1 LGATS
6 SRKKTRRSND
16 YADAIA
22 RIGTH
27 RARAARNQVSLAPQ
41 TMIQLRPLQVAALS
55 IVTVLGCG
63 SADETVATDKPAAET
78 ETLTLDEYIRGLPD
92 LALAAVQPKTE
103 VGCSMG
109 LCPLEGQEGES
120 YCTYTTFA
128 ETGHFDDFIAF
139 QPNSATLWPGVIVR
153 GKDAEQGL
161 LAPIGVELAPVRFS
175 VSLENIEGSPVG
187 DMAEPSLSSFR
198 EERNRI
204 LSSDI
209 TGATPAALDFQVTE
223 VNSESQLSLALG
235 ASVSWPG
242 GGDIA
247 ASFDFSSTERRTK
260 LLVNF
265 TQAYY
270 TIDVDTHAQP
280 SAFFAP
286 SVSIEDVEPW
296 ADAVSPPLYVQSI
309 TYGRRV
315 IFSIETNEEASAVEA
330 ALLATYST
338 AVKVSVDVSAEQ
350 RRILEESSIRAFVVG
365 GSGTDA
371 TGAIH
376 GFEGLVDYIEN
387 GGDYSKDSPGA
398 PIAYKLAYLDNE
410 VTQFAFTSE
419 YSERDCD
426 RNRGVIHA
434 ELRQLEHISGG
445 DLGGNVELYGE
456 IVLRHPVENGAV
468 QSCDEGGA
476 VMAIWSLPEG
486 SFMKIPKGEVW
497 VPNNPMAIEIE
508 NVPFGKDQ
516 KICISVEL
524 WEDDGFFSA
533 DDSFGTDQVMVGYEQ
548 GWEGTHILMP
558 RGEGE
563 NAIDVLVDIS
573 LR

>member
-1 LGATS
+1 M
-6 SRKKTRRSND
+6 
-16 YADAIA
+16 
-22 RIGTH
+22 TH
-27 RARAARNQVSLAPQ
+27 L
-41 TMIQLRPLQVAALS
+41 LRPLQVVALAALPL
-55 IVTVLGCG
+55 LGCG
-63 SADETVATDKPAAET
+63 SADDETTKTDKPAT
-78 ETLTLDEYIRGLPD
+78 ETDDLTLDEYIRSLPD
-92 LALAAVQPKTE
+92 LALAAAQPKTE
-103 VGCSMG
+103 VECSSG
-109 LCPLEGQEGES
+109 LCPVEGQEGDS
-120 YCTYTTFA
+120 YCSYTSFA
-128 ETGHFDDFIAF
+128 ETGHFDKFIAF
-139 QPNSATLWPGVIVR
+139 QPNSATLWPGAVVR
-153 GKDAEQGL
+153 GKDAEQGVL
-161 LAPIGVELAPVRFS
+161 SPIGVELAPVTFS
-175 VSLENIEGSPVG
+175 LSLENIEGSPVG
-187 DMAEPSLSSFR
+187 EMPEPSLSSFR

-204 LSSDI
+204 LSHDI

-242 GGDIA
+242 GADIA
-247 ASFDFSSTERRTK
+247 ASFDFASQEKRTK

-270 TIDVDTHAQP
+270 TIDVDTHARP
-280 SAFFAP
+280 SDFFDP
-286 SVSIEDVEPW
+286 SVTVEDVEPW

-315 IFSIETNEEASAVEA
+315 IFSIETSEEASEVEA

-338 AVKVSVDVSAEQ
+338 AVNVSVDVSAEQ
-350 RRILEESSIRAFVVG
+350 RRILEESSIRAFVIG

-376 GFEGLVDYIEN
+376 GFEGLVEYIEN

-398 PIAYKLAYLDNE
+398 PIAFKLAYLDNA
-410 VTQFAFTSE
+410 VTKFAFTSE
-419 YSERDCD
+419 YSERDCN
-426 RNRGVIHA
+426 RNRGLIHA

-445 DLGGNVELYGE
+445 DVGGSIELFGD
-456 IVLRHPVENGAV
+456 IVLRHPVENGGV
-468 QSCDEGGA
+468 QSCDEGGD
-476 VMAIWSLPEG
+476 VVAIWSLPEG

-497 VPNNPMAIEIE
+497 SPNNPMAVEVE
-508 NVPFGKDQ
+508 DVPFGPDE
-516 KICISVEL
+516 KICLSVEL

-533 DDSFGTDQVMVGYEQ
+533 DDSFGTDQLMIGYEQ